1 MRAAMMT
8 LVLLT
13 VCPIPAT
20 AQNQPPIDPAQL
32 NTAGAM
38 FERLRGSSC
47 FQTPGCQSFLTETKI
62 NPDVISSALASIGNA
77 EQYVAD
83 VTNRANAQQ
92 TRLMNLTIAVQRESA
107 TAETLAQRNMMT
119 AIQFLVDRGFGLT
132 VNTVAEVATDLK
144 TPANQHD
151 RDNERTIL
159 TLFGYFNYDRS
170 VSVKEGPQELHLT
183 FQPLIFASGT
193 DLGQAIADYMNKA
206 AISVSPQLD
215 IDLASFEVTPV
226 ASPASAV
233 MTPGMPMEWRWRL
246 KEKLLA
252 PQASAMGHIDITL
265 ASGSQKQNVQ
275 PGLAFDIIGFSW
287 LWPLEWTFDHVIKN
301 WKESVAAIVFF
312 QLLWVGGWKVAW
324 PWLRKKAG
332 AEPPAKDGKDRVN
345 V

>member
-13 VCPIPAT
+13 VCVIPAI
-20 AQNQPPIDPAQL
+20 AQNQPPIDPARL
-32 NTAGAM
+32 NAASAA
-38 FERLRGSSC
+38 FERLRGSAC
-47 FQTPGCQSFLTETKI
+47 LQTPDCQSFLAETKI

-77 EQYVAD
+77 EQFVAD

-92 TRLMNLTIAVQRESA
+92 TRLMNLTAAIQRESA
-107 TAETLAQRNMMT
+107 TAETLAQGNMIT
-119 AIQFLVDRGFGLT
+119 AIQFLAGHGFGLT
-132 VNTVAEVATDLK
+132 ANPVAVVATDLK

-170 VSVKEGPQELHLT
+170 VSVKDGPRELHLT

-193 DLGQAIADYMNKA
+193 NLGNAITDYMNKS

-215 IDLASFEVTPV
+215 VDLSSFQVTSV
-226 ASPASAV
+226 AGPASAV

-275 PGLAFDIIGFSW
+275 PGLVFDIIGFSW

-301 WKESVAAIVFF
+301 WKESIAAVVFF

-324 PWLRKKAG
+324 PWLRKKAD
-332 AEPPAKDGKDRVN
+332 AEPPAKDTTRTT
-345 V
+345 